1 MRDSAAFLHSIPQRN
16 ASTETYLSMSEP
28 KFLKAE
34 TLVPFPEVEAQ
45 ILSFWKE
52 KGIFE
57 KSLELRKGCEPF
69 VFYEGPP
76 TANGLPHNGHVLTR
90 VIKDLFPRYRT
101 MRGYFVPRKAGWD
114 THGLP
119 VEVEVEKELGI
130 HGKAAIEQYGV
141 EAFVKRCISSVFRYT
156 NEWERLTEKIGFWV
170 DLSDAYV
177 TYHKSYIESVWWALS
192 ELFKAGLLYRG
203 HKVIWWWP
211 QGGTALSSAE
221 VGLNYKTV
229 DDPSVYVAFP
239 FADDPESALLIWTT
253 TPWTLP
259 SNMYAA
265 VGPEVDYVEV
275 QSASRKL
282 VLAAALRE
290 QVAQKIGE
298 ELPVLREL
306 KGKELLGR
314 TYLPPFDIYH
324 QQYGAASA
332 ELANGG
338 TTPLFWK
345 VLAADFVE
353 LDSGTGIVHIASAFG
368 EVDHDLHRAL
378 LQTYKDPLSIPLLCA
393 VAPDGTFN
401 EDFPKFKG
409 VWVKDADRDLIHD
422 LREAGVLVHRETYR
436 HEYPFCWRA
445 DDDPLIQMARPTWF
459 IRTTALLDK
468 AKANNQAFHWLPE
481 HIKDGRFGD
490 FLNHNVDWALSRER
504 YWGTPL
510 NVWVND
516 VSGKM
521 LAPASV
527 KEILK
532 YNPAA
537 FDHWDEAKA
546 ADPSLSDH
554 LMVHK
559 PWIDKVTFSV
569 PGEEGTYRRVTEVID
584 CWFDSGAMPFA
595 QWGFPHTGHDEFKR
609 AFPADFISEAIDQTR
624 GWFYSQMMIATL
636 VFQKETQER
645 LGLEA
650 RGYPLPFKTCIVLG
664 HVTDAEGKKESKSK
678 GNYTPPEVILERVAM
693 DFAVVDASSIG
704 VEPEAGTAFI
714 AKEDLEGLDLNPGA
728 TVRLSCQASDGVS
741 VDVVLKP
748 AKKLPRRVVVIG
760 SEVQQRLCVKPN
772 TKGLRVMPVEVPRL
786 PVDQRIRVENV
797 SMPAP
802 GADAFRWF
810 FLASNPPWNSTRHS
824 LSNVR
829 SLQKEF
835 PLKLRNV
842 YSFFTIYANIDGFDP
857 KLHLGSPAAER
868 VLLDRWILSEL
879 SRVTDSVT
887 RLMDNYASYEAAREL
902 SEFVE
907 GLSNWWLR
915 RSRDRFW
922 AADMDGS
929 KKDAYATLY
938 ECLCTL
944 IKLAAPFIPFQTEE
958 LYQNLVLR
966 PYGSTVPESVH
977 LCDFPTAD
985 LSRIDRGL
993 LEEMAAVRDIVT
1005 LGLRVRNDHKLKVRQ
1020 PLAEA
1025 EIVVANASLRARVA
1039 AYASLIAD
1047 ELNVK
1052 DVHFVESADEFV
1064 EYKAKPNFRRLGAR
1078 VGKLM
1083 PAVKKALSDV
1093 DAASLRNSLM
1103 STGSASIEVEGER
1116 IELDTDDIEIQI
1128 VEKPGFAAAGDSAA
1142 VVILRTELT
1151 EVLVDEG
1158 LYRDVLNRVQTLRKE
1173 LELEYTQRVEL
1184 VVQGSERLERIIKE
1198 RRGHFMAETLCA
1210 QLRTGSEADAGTN
1223 GDLPAREYDLD
1234 GETLRV
1240 MLSKV

>member
-1 MRDSAAFLHSIPQRN
+1 MP
-16 ASTETYLSMSEP
+16 EP

-34 TLVPFPEVEAQ
+34 TLVPFPEVEAE
-45 ILSFWKE
+45 ILRFWKE
-52 KGIFE
+52 RGIFE
-57 KSLELRKGCEPF
+57 KSLELRKDGKPF

-101 MRGYFVPRKAGWD
+101 MRGYHVPRKAGWD

-130 HGKAAIEQYGV
+130 HGKAAIEEYGV
-141 EAFVKRCISSVFRYT
+141 EAFVKRCIESVFRYT

-170 DLSDAYV
+170 NLEDAYV

-239 FADDPESALLIWTT
+239 FTDTPDSALLIWTT

-265 VGPEVDYVEV
+265 VGAEVDYVEV
-275 QSASRKL
+275 QASTGKL

-290 QVAQKIGE
+290 QIAQKTGE
-298 ELPVLREL
+298 ALPVLREF
-306 KGKELLGR
+306 KGKDLLGR
-314 TYLPPFDIYH
+314 TYRPPFDIYWDR
-324 QQYGAASA
+324 YGASTV
-332 ELANGG
+332 ELAAGG

-345 VLAADFVE
+345 VLPADFVE
-353 LDSGTGIVHIASAFG
+353 LDAGTGIVHIASAFG

-378 LQTYKDPLSIPLLCA
+378 VQTYKDPLSVPLLCA
-393 VAPDGTFN
+393 VAPDGSFN
-401 EDFPKFKG
+401 EDFPKYRG

-422 LREAGVLVHRETYR
+422 LRERGVLLHRETYR
-436 HEYPFCWRA
+436 HEYPYCWRA

-459 IRTTALLDK
+459 IRTTAMLDE
-468 AKANNQAFHWLPE
+468 AKANNQTFHWLPE

-490 FLNHNVDWALSRER
+490 FLNNNVDWALSRER

-516 VSGKM
+516 VSGAM

-527 KEILK
+527 EEILS
-532 YNPAA
+532 YNPDA
-537 FDHWDEAKA
+537 FSHWDEAKA
-546 ADPSLSDH
+546 ADPTLSEH

-559 PWIDKVTFSV
+559 PWIDKVTFTV
-569 PGEEGTYRRVTEVID
+569 PGEEGVYRRVSEVID

-595 QWGFPHTGHDEFKR
+595 QWGFPHTGREDFSQ

-636 VFQKETQER
+636 VFRKETQQR
-645 LGLEA
+645 LGMEV
-650 RGYPLPFKTCIVLG
+650 RDYPLPFKTCIVLG

-693 DFAVVDASSIG
+693 DFAVVDGSPVG

-714 AKEDLEGLDLNPGA
+714 AREDLEGLDLNPGA
-728 TVRLSCQASDGVS
+728 TVRLSCPGVEGVT
-741 VDVVLKP
+741 VDVALKP
-748 AKKLPRRVVVIG
+748 AKKLPRRVVVIDA
-760 SEVQQRLCVKPN
+760 ETQRRLCVKPN
-772 TKGLRVMPVEVPRL
+772 ANGLGVMPVAVPRL
-786 PVDQRIRVENV
+786 PLDERIRVENAA
-797 SMPAP
+797 MPAP

-829 SLQKEF
+829 GLQKEF

-857 KLHLGSPAAER
+857 KAQSGRPVGER
-868 VLLDRWILSEL
+868 ALLDRWILSEL
-879 SRVTDSVT
+879 SRLTDSVT
-887 RLMDNYASYEAAREL
+887 QLMDNYASYEATREL

-922 AADMDGS
+922 SAGMDES
-929 KKDAYATLY
+929 KQDAYATLY
-938 ECLCTL
+938 ECLTTV
-944 IKLAAPFIPFQTEE
+944 IQLAAPFTPFQTEE
-958 LYQNLVLR
+958 LYQNLVVR
-966 PYGSTVPESVH
+966 PFGKDVPESVH
-977 LCDFPTAD
+977 LCDYPAAD
-985 LSRIDRGL
+985 LSRVDRGL
-993 LEEMAAVRDIVT
+993 LEEMAMVRAIVS

-1025 EIVVANASLRARVA
+1025 SIVVANEGLRARVA

-1052 DVHFVESADEFV
+1052 EVRFLESADEFV
-1064 EYKAKPNFRRLGAR
+1064 HYKAKPNFRRVGAR

-1083 PAVKKALSDV
+1083 PAVKKALEAA
-1093 DAASLRNSLM
+1093 DAAALRKAML
-1103 STGSASIEVEGER
+1103 ADGEAR
-1116 IELDTDDIEIQI
+1116 LEIAGEQIAFDSEDIEIQI
-1128 VEKPGFAAAGDSAA
+1128 VEREGFAAAGDSTA
-1142 VVILRTELT
+1142 VVILRTELS
-1151 EVLVDEG
+1151 EELVDEG

-1173 LELEYTQRVEL
+1173 LELEYTQRIGL
-1184 VVQGSERLERIIKE
+1184 AVQGSERVERVLES
-1198 RRGHFMAETLCA
+1198 RRSHFMAETLCA
-1210 QLRTGSEADAGTN
+1210 QLRMGMPELDG
-1223 GDLPAREYDLD
+1223 GDGNRPVREYDLD

-1240 MLSKV
+1240 TLLPE

>member
-1 MRDSAAFLHSIPQRN
+1 MP
-16 ASTETYLSMSEP
+16 EP
-28 KFLKAE
+28 KFLKAD
-34 TLVPFPEVEAQ
+34 TLVPFPEAESK
-45 ILSFWKE
+45 ILGFWKDRD
-52 KGIFE
+52 IFE
-57 KSLELRKGCEPF
+57 KSLEQRKGCPPF

-90 VIKDLFPRYRT
+90 VIKDVFPRYRT
-101 MRGYFVPRKAGWD
+101 MRGYYVPRKAGWD

-130 HGKAAIEQYGV
+130 HGKAAIEEYGV
-141 EAFVKRCISSVFRYT
+141 EAFVKRCIESVFRYT
-156 NEWERLTEKIGFWV
+156 NEWERLTERIGFWV
-170 DLSDAYV
+170 NLSEAYV

-239 FADDPESALLIWTT
+239 FTDDPESALLIWTT

-265 VGPEVDYVEV
+265 VGPDVDYVEV
-275 QSASRKL
+275 QSASGKL

-290 QVAQKIGE
+290 QIAQKTGE
-298 ELPVLREL
+298 ALPILREF
-306 KGKELLGR
+306 KGRELLGR
-314 TYLPPFDIYH
+314 TYRPPFDIYWDR
-324 QQYGAASA
+324 YGNTQA
-332 ELANGG
+332 ELAAGG

-345 VLAADFVE
+345 VLPAEFVE
-353 LDSGTGIVHIASAFG
+353 LDAGTGIVHIASAFG

-378 LQTYKDPLSIPLLCA
+378 VQTYKDPLSAPLLCA
-393 VAPDGTFN
+393 VAPDGSFTS
-401 EDFPKFKG
+401 EFPKYQG

-422 LREAGVLVHRETYR
+422 LRERGVLVHRETYR
-436 HEYPFCWRA
+436 HDYPFCWRA

-468 AKANNQAFHWLPE
+468 AKANNQNFHWLPE

-490 FLNHNVDWALSRER
+490 FLNNNVDWALSRER

-516 VSGKM
+516 ESGKM

-527 KEILK
+527 NEILA
-532 YNPAA
+532 YNPNA
-537 FDHWDEAKA
+537 FDHWQEAKA

-559 PWIDKVTFSV
+559 PWIDKVTFTV
-569 PGEEGTYRRVTEVID
+569 AGEAGTYRRVTEVID

-595 QWGFPHTGHDEFKR
+595 QWGFPHQGHEEFKQ

-645 LGLEA
+645 LGLEP
-650 RGYPLPFKTCIVLG
+650 REYPLPFKTCIVLG
-664 HVTDAEGKKESKSK
+664 HVTDVEGKKESKSK

-693 DFAVVDASSIG
+693 DFAVADGTPLGLEA
-704 VEPEAGTAFI
+704 EAGTALI
-714 AKEDLEGLDLNPGA
+714 AREDMEGLDLNPGA
-728 TVRLSCQASDGVS
+728 TVRLSVPSASGAT
-741 VDVVLKP
+741 VDVTLKP
-748 AKKLPRRVVVIG
+748 GKKLPRRVVLLDAAT
-760 SEVQQRLCVKPN
+760 QQALGVHAN
-772 TKGLRVMPVEVPRL
+772 AKGLQVMPVEVPRI
-786 PVDQRIRVENV
+786 PSSERVRIENIT
-797 SMPAP
+797 MPAP

-824 LSNVR
+824 LGNVR
-829 SLQKEF
+829 GLQKEF

-842 YSFFTIYANIDGFDP
+842 YSFFTIYANIDGYDP
-857 KLHLGSPAAER
+857 AQHSGRPTSER
-868 VLLDRWILSEL
+868 TLLDRWILSEL
-879 SRVTDSVT
+879 SRMTDAVT
-887 RLMDNYASYEAAREL
+887 RLMDNYASYEATQEL

-907 GLSNWWLR
+907 SLSNWWLR

-922 AADMDGS
+922 ATDFDES
-929 KKDAYATLY
+929 KRDAYATLY
-938 ECLCTL
+938 ECLTTL
-944 IKLAAPFIPFQTEE
+944 SKLAAPFTPFLTEE
-958 LYQNLVLR
+958 LYQNLVVR
-966 PYGSTVPESVH
+966 PFGSSVPESVH
-977 LCDFPTAD
+977 LCDYPAADHTAV
-985 LSRIDRGL
+985 DRGL
-993 LEEMAAVRDIVT
+993 LEEMRLVRDIVT

-1025 EIVVANASLRARVA
+1025 EIVVARGSLRDRIAN
-1039 AYASLIAD
+1039 YASLISD

-1052 DVHFVESADEFV
+1052 EVHFLESADEFV
-1064 EYKAKPNFRRLGAR
+1064 EYRAKPNFRRLGAR
-1078 VGKLM
+1078 VGKQM
-1083 PAVKKALSDV
+1083 PALKKALETTDV
-1093 DAASLRNSLM
+1093 AALRASLLA
-1103 STGSASIEVEGER
+1103 TGTASVTLSGEA
-1116 IELDTDDIEIQI
+1116 IALDTEDIEIQI

-1142 VVILRTELT
+1142 VVILRTELSP
-1151 EVLVDEG
+1151 ELLEEG

-1173 LELEYTQRVEL
+1173 LELEYTQRVSL
-1184 VVQGSERLERIIKE
+1184 VLCGSERLQRVMEA
-1198 RRGHFMAETLCA
+1198 RREHFMAETLCVEM
-1210 QLRTGSEADAGTN
+1210 RTAGDWNSEAP
-1223 GDLPAREYDLD
+1223 LREYEID

-1240 MLSKV
+1240 ALVKK

>member
-1 MRDSAAFLHSIPQRN
+1 
-16 ASTETYLSMSEP
+16 MSEP
-28 KFLKAE
+28 KFLKAD

-45 ILSFWKE
+45 ILRFWKE
-52 KGIFE
+52 HQIFE
-57 KSLELRKGCEPF
+57 KSLALREGCPPF
-69 VFYEGPP
+69 IFYEGPP

-101 MRGYFVPRKAGWD
+101 MRGYYVPRKAGWD

-130 HGKAAIEQYGV
+130 HGKAAIEEYGV
-141 EAFVKRCISSVFRYT
+141 EAFVRRCIESVFRYT
-156 NEWERLTEKIGFWV
+156 NEWERLTERIGFWV
-170 DLSDAYV
+170 NLDEAYV
-177 TYHKSYIESVWWALS
+177 TYHKSYVESVWWALS
-192 ELFKAGLLYRG
+192 ELFKSGLLYRG

-239 FADDPESALLIWTT
+239 FTDDPECALLIWTT

-265 VGPEVDYVEV
+265 VGKDVDYVEV
-275 QSASRKL
+275 QSAARRLIVAK
-282 VLAAALRE
+282 ALRE
-290 QVAQKIGE
+290 QIAEKLGE

-306 KGKELLGR
+306 KGSELLGR
-314 TYLPPFDIYH
+314 TYRPPFDEYYLR
-324 QQYGAASA
+324 YGNSTV
-332 ELANGG
+332 ELADGG
-338 TTPLFWK
+338 TAPLYWK

-353 LDSGTGIVHIASAFG
+353 LDAGTGIVHIASAFG

-378 LQTYKDPLSIPLLCA
+378 VQTYKDPLSVQLLCT
-393 VAPDGTFN
+393 VAPDGTMN
-401 EDFPKFKG
+401 DDLPNYKG
-409 VWVKDADRDLIHD
+409 VWVKDADKGLIQD
-422 LREAGVLVHRETYR
+422 LRERGVLVHRETYR
-436 HEYPFCWRA
+436 HEYPYCWRA

-468 AKANNQAFHWLPE
+468 AKANNQTFHWLPE

-521 LAPASV
+521 VAPSSV
-527 KEILK
+527 KEILS
-532 YNPAA
+532 YNPHA
-537 FDHWDEAKA
+537 FDHWEEAKA
-546 ADPSLSDH
+546 ADPTLSEH

-559 PWIDKVTFSV
+559 PWIDKVTFTL
-569 PGEEGTYRRVTEVID
+569 PGEEGTYRRVPEVID

-595 QWGFPHTGHDEFKR
+595 QWGYPHQGEEEFKR

-636 VFQKETQER
+636 VFQKEAQER

-650 RGYPLPFKTCIVLG
+650 REYPLPFKTCIVLG

-678 GNYTPPEVILERVAM
+678 GNYTPPEVILESVAM
-693 DFAVVDASSIG
+693 DFAVVDAAVAG
-704 VEPEAGTAFI
+704 VEAEAGTALI

-728 TVRLSCQASDGVS
+728 KVRLSCGASTGGFRE
-741 VDVVLKP
+741 VVLKP
-748 AKKLPRRVVVIG
+748 SKKLPRRVVVLDADTQHALG
-760 SEVQQRLCVKPN
+760 AKPN
-772 TKGLRVMPVEVPRL
+772 SKGLQVMPVEVPRL
-786 PVDQRIRVENV
+786 PEAERVRVENAAV
-797 SMPAP
+797 PAP

-842 YSFFTIYANIDGFDP
+842 YSFFTIYANIDGFNP
-857 KLHLGSPAAER
+857 KTQHGRPVNER

-879 SRVTDSVT
+879 SRVTAAVT
-887 RLMDNYASYEAAREL
+887 RLMDNYASYEATLEL
-902 SEFVE
+902 SSFVE
-907 GLSNWWLR
+907 SLSNWWLR
-915 RSRDRFW
+915 RSRERFW
-922 AADMDGS
+922 TSEMDAS
-929 KKDAYATLY
+929 KLDAYATLY
-938 ECLCTL
+938 ECLTTL

-958 LYQNLVLR
+958 LYQNLVVR
-966 PYGSTVPESVH
+966 VFGGDCPESVH
-977 LCDFPTAD
+977 LCDYPGAD
-985 LSRIDRGL
+985 LSRVDQAL
-993 LEEMAAVRDIVT
+993 LDEMQVVRNIVS

-1025 EIVVANASLRARVA
+1025 EVVVATPALRDRVA

-1047 ELNVK
+1047 ELNLK
-1052 DVHFVESADEFV
+1052 GVHFLESADEFV
-1064 EYKAKPNFRRLGAR
+1064 HYSAKPNFRRLGAR
-1078 VGKLM
+1078 VGKQM
-1083 PAVKKALSDV
+1083 PAVKKALATA
-1093 DAASLRNSLM
+1093 DAAAIRASLLANG
-1103 STGSASIEVEGER
+1103 TATIEVDGTPLV
-1116 IELDTDDIEIQI
+1116 LDAEDIDIQI
-1128 VEKPGFAAAGDSAA
+1128 AAKEGFAAAGDSTA

-1151 EVLVDEG
+1151 QELLDEG
-1158 LYRDVLNRVQTLRKE
+1158 LYRDVLSRVQTLRKE

-1184 VVQGSERLERIIKE
+1184 MICGTDRVRKVVNE
-1198 RRGHFMAETLCA
+1198 RREHFMGETLCVD
-1210 QLRTGSEADAGTN
+1210 LRTSEDWTSDA
-1223 GDLPAREYDLD
+1223 PVKEYDLD
-1234 GETLRV
+1234 GETL
-1240 MLSKV
+1240 KVALVKR

>member
-1 MRDSAAFLHSIPQRN
+1 
-16 ASTETYLSMSEP
+16 
-28 KFLKAE
+28 
-34 TLVPFPEVEAQ
+34 
-45 ILSFWKE
+45 
-52 KGIFE
+52 
-57 KSLELRKGCEPF
+57 
-69 VFYEGPP
+69 
-76 TANGLPHNGHVLTR
+76 VLTR
-90 VIKDLFPRYRT
+90 VIKDVFPRYRT
-101 MRGYFVPRKAGWD
+101 MRGYHVPRKAGWD

-130 HGKAAIEQYGV
+130 HGKAAIEEYGV
-141 EAFVKRCISSVFRYT
+141 EAFVKRCIDSVFRYT
-156 NEWERLTEKIGFWV
+156 NEWERLTERIGFWV
-170 DLSDAYV
+170 DLSEAYV

-239 FADDPESALLIWTT
+239 FTDDPESALLIWTT

-265 VGPEVDYVEV
+265 VGADVDYVEV
-275 QSASRKL
+275 QSATRKL

-290 QVAQKIGE
+290 QIAQKTGE
-298 ELPVLREL
+298 ELPVLRSF
-306 KGKELLGR
+306 KGQELLGR
-314 TYLPPFDIYH
+314 TYRPPFDIYWE
-324 QQYGAASA
+324 QYSQSTV
-332 ELANGG
+332 ELAAGG
-338 TTPLFWK
+338 NAPLFWK
-345 VLAADFVE
+345 VLPADFVE

-378 LQTYKDPLSIPLLCA
+378 VQTYKDPLSVPLLCA
-393 VAPDGTFN
+393 VAPDGSFN
-401 EDFPKFKG
+401 ADFPKYKG
-409 VWVKDADRDLIHD
+409 VWVKDADRELIHD
-422 LREAGVLVHRETYR
+422 LRERGVLVHRETYR

-459 IRTTALLDK
+459 IRTTALIDK
-468 AKANNQAFHWLPE
+468 AKANNQTFHWLPE

-521 LAPASV
+521 LAPSSV
-527 KEILK
+527 QEILS
-532 YNPAA
+532 YNPNA
-537 FDHWDEAKA
+537 FDHWHEAKA

-559 PWIDKVTFSV
+559 PWIDKVTFTL
-569 PGEEGTYRRVTEVID
+569 PGEDGTYRRVPEVID

-595 QWGFPHTGHDEFKR
+595 QWGYPHQGHQEFQQ

-645 LGLEA
+645 LGLEF
-650 RGYPLPFKTCIVLG
+650 RDYPLPFKTCIVLG

-693 DFAVVDASSIG
+693 DFAIVDGTEVG
-704 VEPEAGTAFI
+704 VQPEPGVALI
-714 AKEDLEGLDLNPGA
+714 AREDLEGLDLNPGA
-728 TVRLSCQASDGVS
+728 PVRLSCPGTEGVT
-741 VDVVLKP
+741 VDVALKP
-748 AKKLPRRVVVIG
+748 AKKLPRRVVVIDA
-760 SEVQQRLCVKPN
+760 ETQQKLCVKPN
-772 TKGLRVMPVEVPRL
+772 GKGLAVMPVEVPRL
-786 PVDQRIRVENV
+786 PVHERIRVENV
-797 SMPAP
+797 AMPAP

-829 SLQKEF
+829 GLQKEF

-857 KLHLGSPAAER
+857 KVHTGRPVAER
-868 VLLDRWILSEL
+868 ALLDRWILSEL
-879 SRVTDSVT
+879 SRLTDSVT

-922 AADMDGS
+922 GPEMDDS
-929 KKDAYATLY
+929 KRDAYATLY
-938 ECLCTL
+938 ECLTTL
-944 IKLAAPFIPFQTEE
+944 IKLAAPFTPFQTEE
-958 LYQNLVLR
+958 LYQNLVVR
-966 PYGSTVPESVH
+966 PFGTEAPESVH
-977 LCDFPTAD
+977 LCDYPAAD
-985 LSRIDRGL
+985 LARIDRGL
-993 LEEMAAVRDIVT
+993 LEEMAMVRDIVS

-1025 EIVVANASLRARVA
+1025 EVVVANEALRARVT
-1039 AYASLIAD
+1039 AYANLIAD

-1052 DVHFVESADEFV
+1052 EVHFLESADEFV
-1064 EYKAKPNFRRLGAR
+1064 HYKAKPNFRRVGAR

-1083 PAVKKALSDV
+1083 PAVKKALETA
-1093 DAASLRNSLM
+1093 DAAALRQSLL
-1103 STGSASIEVEGER
+1103 ASGAATLEVEGQT
-1116 IELDTDDIEIQI
+1116 ISFDTDDIEIQI
-1128 VEKPGFAAAGDSAA
+1128 VEKEGFAAAGDSSA

-1151 EVLVDEG
+1151 QELLDEG

-1173 LELEYTQRVEL
+1173 LELEYTQRIGL
-1184 VVQGSERLERIIKE
+1184 ALQGSPRVERVLSE
-1198 RRGHFMAETLCA
+1198 RREHFMAETLCA
-1210 QLRTGSEADAGTN
+1210 QLQTGPDAAAD
-1223 GDLPAREYDLD
+1223 GDSPAREYDLD
-1234 GETLRV
+1234 GERLRV
-1240 MLSKV
+1240 VLLPE

>member
-1 MRDSAAFLHSIPQRN
+1 
-16 ASTETYLSMSEP
+16 MSEP
-28 KFLKAE
+28 TFLKAD
-34 TLVPFPEVEAQ
+34 TLVAFPEAEAR
-45 ILSFWKE
+45 ILAFWKE
-52 KGIFE
+52 RQIFE
-57 KSLELRKGCEPF
+57 KSLEQRKGCPPF

-90 VIKDLFPRYRT
+90 VIKDLFPRYRA
-101 MRGYFVPRKAGWD
+101 MRGYYVPRKAGWD

-130 HGKAAIEQYGV
+130 HGKAAIEEYGV
-141 EAFVKRCISSVFRYT
+141 EAFVRRCIESVFRYT
-156 NEWERLTEKIGFWV
+156 NEWERLTERIGFWV
-170 DLSDAYV
+170 DLSEAYV
-177 TYHKSYIESVWWALS
+177 TFHKSYIESVWWALS

-239 FADDPESALLIWTT
+239 FTDEPDAALLIWTT

-265 VGPEVDYVEV
+265 VGPDVDYVEV

-282 VLAAALRE
+282 ILAAALRE
-290 QVAQKIGE
+290 QIAQKTGE
-298 ELPVLREL
+298 ELPVLRTF
-306 KGKELLGR
+306 KGRELLGR
-314 TYLPPFDIYH
+314 TYRPPFDIYWDR
-324 QQYGAASA
+324 YAATTA
-332 ELANGG
+332 ELSAGG

-345 VLAADFVE
+345 VLPADFVE

-378 LQTYKDPLSIPLLCA
+378 VQTYVDPFSVPLLCA
-393 VAPDGTFN
+393 VAPDGSFN
-401 EDFPKFKG
+401 SDFPKYQG
-409 VWVKDADRDLIHD
+409 IWVKDADRDLVHD
-422 LREAGVLVHRETYR
+422 LRERGVLVHRETYR

-468 AKANNQAFHWLPE
+468 AKANNQTFHWLPD

-490 FLNHNVDWALSRER
+490 FLNNNVDWALSRER

-521 LAPASV
+521 LAPSSV
-527 KEILK
+527 NEILA
-532 YNPAA
+532 YNPQA
-537 FDHWDEAKA
+537 FDHWQEAKA
-546 ADPSLSDH
+546 ADPTLSDH

-559 PWIDKVTFSV
+559 PWIDKVTFTIE
-569 PGEEGTYRRVTEVID
+569 GEDGVYRRVTEVID

-595 QWGFPHTGHDEFKR
+595 QWGFPHTGHEEFNQ

-645 LGLEA
+645 LGLEP
-650 RGYPLPFKTCIVLG
+650 RPYPLPFKTCIVLG

-693 DFAVVDASSIG
+693 DFAVVDGTPLGLQA
-704 VEPEAGTAFI
+704 ETGTALI
-714 AKEDLEGLDLNPGA
+714 AREDLEGLDLNPGA
-728 TVRLSCQASDGVS
+728 TVRLSCAATEGVAI
-741 VDVVLKP
+741 DVSLLP
-748 AKKLPRRVVVIG
+748 AKKLPRRVVVLDA
-760 SEVQQRLCVKPN
+760 ETQRQLCVHPN
-772 TKGLRVMPVEVPRL
+772 AKGLQVMPVEVPRI
-786 PVDQRIRVENV
+786 PATERIRVENV
-797 SMPAP
+797 AMPAP

-829 SLQKEF
+829 GLQKEF

-842 YSFFTIYANIDGFDP
+842 YSFFTIYANIDGYHP
-857 KLHLGSPAAER
+857 KVHRGRPVAER
-868 VLLDRWILSEL
+868 ALLDRWILSEL
-879 SRVTDSVT
+879 SRVTDVVT
-887 RLMDNYASYEAAREL
+887 RLMDHYASYEATQEL
-902 SEFVE
+902 SSFVE
-907 GLSNWWLR
+907 SLSNWWLR

-922 AADMDGS
+922 TGEFTDS
-929 KKDAYATLY
+929 KRDAYATLY
-938 ECLCTL
+938 ECLTTL
-944 IKLAAPFIPFQTEE
+944 IQLAAPFTPFQTEE
-958 LYQNLVLR
+958 LYQNLVVR
-966 PYGSTVPESVH
+966 AYGSEVPESVH
-977 LCDFPTAD
+977 LCNYPVAD
-985 LSRIDRGL
+985 LARIDQAL
-993 LEEMAAVRDIVT
+993 LDEMSLVRDIVT

-1025 EIVVANASLRARVA
+1025 KVVVSTGNLRQRVA

-1052 DVHFVESADEFV
+1052 EVHFLESADEFV
-1064 EYKAKPNFRRLGAR
+1064 NYRAKPNFRRLGAR
-1078 VGKLM
+1078 VGKQM
-1083 PAVKKALSDV
+1083 PAVKKALETADV
-1093 DAASLRNSLM
+1093 ATLRQSLLASG
-1103 STGSASIEVEGER
+1103 TATIEVNGEVLA
-1116 IELDTDDIEIQI
+1116 LDAEDIEIQI
-1128 VEKPGFAAAGDSAA
+1128 VEKQGFAAAGDSAT
-1142 VVILRTELT
+1142 VLILRTQLTPEL
-1151 EVLVDEG
+1151 LDEG

-1173 LELEYTQRVEL
+1173 LELEYTQRVGL
-1184 VVQGSERLERIIKE
+1184 VLCGSERLQRVLAQ
-1198 RRGHFMAETLCA
+1198 RRDHFMAETLCVDFSTA
-1210 QLRTGSEADAGTN
+1210 ADWN
-1223 GDLPAREYDLD
+1223 GDEPLREYELD
-1234 GETLRV
+1234 GETLKV
-1240 MLSKV
+1240 ALSKQ

>member
-1 MRDSAAFLHSIPQRN
+1 MAVIGAVRTGEHTDDTQP
-16 ASTETYLSMSEP
+16 SMPEP

-34 TLVPFPEVEAQ
+34 TLVPFPEVEAE
-45 ILSFWKE
+45 ILAFWKE
-52 KGIFE
+52 RGIFE
-57 KSLELRKGCEPF
+57 KSLELRKDGTPF

-90 VIKDLFPRYRT
+90 VIKDVFPRYRT
-101 MRGYFVPRKAGWD
+101 MRGYHVPRKAGWD

-130 HGKAAIEQYGV
+130 HGKAAIEEYGV
-141 EAFVKRCISSVFRYT
+141 EAFVKRCIDSVFRYT

-170 DLSDAYV
+170 NLSDAYV

-239 FADDPESALLIWTT
+239 FTDDPESALLIWTT

-265 VGPEVDYVEV
+265 VGPDVDYVEV
-275 QSASRKL
+275 QSGARKL

-290 QVAQKIGE
+290 QIAEKTGE
-298 ELPVLREL
+298 ELPVLRAF

-314 TYLPPFDIYH
+314 TYRPPFDIYY
-324 QQYGAASA
+324 QQYGASRV
-332 ELANGG
+332 ELEAGG

-345 VLAADFVE
+345 VLPADFVE

-378 LQTYKDPLSIPLLCA
+378 VQTYKEPLSVPLLCA
-393 VAPDGTFN
+393 VAPDGSFN
-401 EDFPKFKG
+401 EDFPKYKG
-409 VWVKDADRDLIHD
+409 VWVKDADRDLIHEM
-422 LREAGVLVHRETYR
+422 RERGVLVHRETYR
-436 HEYPFCWRA
+436 HEYPYCWRA

-459 IRTTALLDK
+459 IRTTAMLDD
-468 AKANNQAFHWLPE
+468 AKANNQTFHWLPE

-490 FLNHNVDWALSRER
+490 FLNNNVDWALSRER

-521 LAPASV
+521 QAPASV
-527 KEILK
+527 DEILAF
-532 YNPAA
+532 NPDA
-537 FDHWDEAKA
+537 FAHWYEAKA
-546 ADPSLSDH
+546 ADPTLSDH

-559 PWIDKVTFSV
+559 PWIDKVIFTL
-569 PGEEGTYRRVTEVID
+569 PGEEGVYRRVTEVID

-595 QWGFPHTGHDEFKR
+595 QWGFPHTGQQEFNQ

-636 VFQKETQER
+636 VFRKETQR
-645 LGLEA
+645 KLGMEV
-650 RGYPLPFKTCIVLG
+650 REYPLPFKTCIVLG

-693 DFAVVDASSIG
+693 DFAVVDASPVG

-714 AKEDLEGLDLNPGA
+714 AREDMEGLDLHPGA
-728 TVRLSCQASDGVS
+728 TVRLSCPGTAGDT

-748 AKKLPRRVVVIG
+748 AKKLPRRVVVIDA
-760 SEVQQRLCVKPN
+760 ETQRRLCVKPN
-772 TKGLRVMPVEVPRL
+772 SKGLQVMPVAVPRL
-786 PVDQRIRVENV
+786 PADERILVENV
-797 SMPAP
+797 AMPAP

-829 SLQKEF
+829 GLQKEF

-842 YSFFTIYANIDGFDP
+842 YSFFTIYANIDGFSP
-857 KLHLGSPAAER
+857 TEHLGKPVAER
-868 VLLDRWILSEL
+868 ALLDRWILSEL
-879 SRVTDSVT
+879 SRLTDSVT

-922 AADMDGS
+922 AAEMDES
-929 KKDAYATLY
+929 KRDAYATLY
-938 ECLCTL
+938 ECLTTV
-944 IKLAAPFIPFQTEE
+944 IQLAAPFTPFQTEE
-958 LYQNLVLR
+958 LYQNLVVR
-966 PYGSTVPESVH
+966 PFGGAVPESVH
-977 LCDFPTAD
+977 LCDYPTAD
-985 LSRIDRGL
+985 LTRIDRGL
-993 LEEMAAVRDIVT
+993 LEEMAMVRDIVS

-1025 EIVVANASLRARVA
+1025 SVVVANEGLRARVA
-1039 AYASLIAD
+1039 AYAGLIAD

-1052 DVHFVESADEFV
+1052 EVRFLESADEFV
-1064 EYKAKPNFRRLGAR
+1064 HYKAKPNFRRMGAR

-1083 PAVKKALSDV
+1083 PAVKKALEV
-1093 DAASLRNSLM
+1093 ADAAALRQAML
-1103 STGSASIEVEGER
+1103 ADGEAR
-1116 IELDTDDIEIQI
+1116 LEIAGEQIFFDNEDIDIQI
-1128 VEKPGFAAAGDSAA
+1128 VAREGFAAAGDSTA
-1142 VVILRTELT
+1142 VVILRTELS
-1151 EVLVDEG
+1151 EELVDEG

-1173 LELEYTQRVEL
+1173 LELEYTQRIGLAVD
-1184 VVQGSERLERIIKE
+1184 GSERVERVLES
-1198 RRGHFMAETLCA
+1198 RRAHFMAETLCA
-1210 QLRTGSEADAGTN
+1210 QLRTGASETDGDA
-1223 GDLPAREYDLD
+1223 PVREYDLD
-1234 GETLRV
+1234 GEKLRV
-1240 MLSKV
+1240 TLLLE

>member
-1 MRDSAAFLHSIPQRN
+1 
-16 ASTETYLSMSEP
+16 MSEP

-34 TLVPFPEVEAQ
+34 TLVPFPEVEAET
-45 ILSFWKE
+45 LAFWKE
-52 KGIFE
+52 REIFD
-57 KSLELRKGCEPF
+57 KSLKLREGSKPF

-101 MRGYFVPRKAGWD
+101 MRGYYVPRKAGWD

-130 HGKAAIEQYGV
+130 HGKAAIEEYGV
-141 EAFVKRCISSVFRYT
+141 EAFVKRCIQSVFRYT

-170 DLSDAYV
+170 NLEDAYV

-239 FADDPESALLIWTT
+239 FTDEPGNALLIWTT

-265 VGPEVDYVEV
+265 VGADVDYVEV
-275 QSASRKL
+275 RHGEGKL

-290 QVAQKIGE
+290 QLAQKLGE
-298 ELPVLREL
+298 ELPVLREF
-306 KGKELLGR
+306 KGRELLGR
-314 TYLPPFDIYH
+314 TYRPPFDIYWDR
-324 QQYGAASA
+324 YGAETA
-332 ELANGG
+332 ELAAGG
-338 TTPLFWK
+338 RAPLFWK

-378 LQTYKDPLSIPLLCA
+378 VETYKDPLSVPLLCA
-393 VAPDGTFN
+393 VAPDGGFN
-401 EDFPKFKG
+401 DDFPKYRG

-422 LREAGVLVHRETYR
+422 LRERGVLVHRETYR
-436 HEYPFCWRA
+436 HEYPYCWRA

-459 IRTTALLDK
+459 IRTTALLNE
-468 AKANNQAFHWLPE
+468 AKANNQTFHWLPE

-510 NVWVND
+510 NVWIND

-521 LAPASV
+521 AAPASV
-527 KEILK
+527 KEILL
-532 YNPAA
+532 YNPGA
-537 FDHWDEAKA
+537 FAHWDEAKA
-546 ADPSLSDH
+546 ADPTLSDH

-559 PWIDKVTFSV
+559 PWIDRVTFRL
-569 PGEEGTYRRVTEVID
+569 PGEEGVYRRVPEVID

-595 QWGFPHTGHDEFKR
+595 QWGFPHMGRERFEK

-636 VFQKETQER
+636 VFRPETQSR
-645 LGLEA
+645 LGMDV

-693 DFAVVDASSIG
+693 DFAVVDGTPAG
-704 VEPEAGTAFI
+704 MAPEAGTALI
-714 AKEDLEGLDLNPGA
+714 AREDLDGLDLHPGA
-728 TVRLSCQASDGVS
+728 VVRLSCPGGSGGS
-741 VDVVLKP
+741 VDVTLKP
-748 AKKLPRRVVVIG
+748 AKKLPRRVVVVDA
-760 SEVQQRLCVKPN
+760 ETARRLAVKPN
-772 TKGLRVMPVEVPRL
+772 ARGLEVAPVAVPQL
-786 PVDQRIRVENV
+786 PPDERIRVENV
-797 SMPAP
+797 ATPAP

-857 KLHLGSPAAER
+857 REHSGRPVAER
-868 VLLDRWILSEL
+868 ALLDRWILSEL
-879 SRVTDSVT
+879 SRLTASMT
-887 RLMDNYASYEAAREL
+887 ELMDHYASYEAAREL

-922 AADMDGS
+922 SAEMDES
-929 KKDAYATLY
+929 KLDAYATLY
-938 ECLCTL
+938 ECLTTV
-944 IKLAAPFIPFQTEE
+944 IKLAAPFTPFQTEE
-958 LYQNLVLR
+958 LYQNLVAR
-966 PYGSTVPESVH
+966 QFGAEAPESVH
-977 LCDFPTAD
+977 LCDYPAAD
-985 LSRIDRGL
+985 PSRLDHDL
-993 LEEMAAVRDIVT
+993 LEDMALVRDIVS

-1020 PLAEA
+1020 PLSEA
-1025 EIVVANASLRARVA
+1025 SVVVASKRSRERVA
-1039 AYASLIAD
+1039 AYANLIAD
-1047 ELNVK
+1047 ELNVRE
-1052 DVHFVESADEFV
+1052 VRFVESADEFV
-1064 EYKAKPNFRRLGAR
+1064 HYKAKPNFRRLGAR
-1078 VGKLM
+1078 VGKRM
-1083 PAVKKALSDV
+1083 PAVKKALEAANVAALRGEILAAGEARLEVAGEMISFDGEDV
-1093 DAASLRNSLM
+1093 
-1103 STGSASIEVEGER
+1103 
-1116 IELDTDDIEIQI
+1116 EIQI
-1128 VEKPGFAAAGDSAA
+1128 EAREGFAAAGDSTA

-1151 EVLVDEG
+1151 EDLLDEG

-1173 LELEYTQRVEL
+1173 LELEYTQRIGL
-1184 VVQGSERLERIIKE
+1184 AVQGSSRVEHVVEA
-1198 RRGHFMAETLCA
+1198 RRDHFMAETLCA
-1210 QLRTGSEADAGTN
+1210 ELRTGAPALDGDASV
-1223 GDLPAREYDLD
+1223 REYDLD

-1240 MLSKV
+1240 VLLPE

>member
-1 MRDSAAFLHSIPQRN
+1 MP
-16 ASTETYLSMSEP
+16 EP
-28 KFLKAE
+28 TFLKAD
-34 TLVPFPEVEAQ
+34 TLVAFPEAEAR
-45 ILSFWKE
+45 ILAFWKE
-52 KGIFE
+52 RQIFE
-57 KSLELRKGCEPF
+57 KSLQQREGCPPF

-101 MRGYFVPRKAGWD
+101 MRGYYVPRKAGWD

-130 HGKAAIEQYGV
+130 HGKAAIEEYGV
-141 EAFVKRCISSVFRYT
+141 EAFVKRCIDSVFRYT
-156 NEWERLTEKIGFWV
+156 NEWERLTERIGFWV
-170 DLSDAYV
+170 DLSEAYV

-239 FADDPESALLIWTT
+239 FVDDPESALLIWTT

-265 VGPEVDYVEV
+265 VGADVDYVEV
-275 QSASRKL
+275 RSSTRRL

-290 QVAQKIGE
+290 QIAQKTGE
-298 ELPVLREL
+298 ELPVLRSF

-314 TYLPPFDIYH
+314 TYRPPFDIYWER
-324 QQYGAASA
+324 YAAKTA
-332 ELANGG
+332 ELTTGE

-345 VLAADFVE
+345 VLPADFVE
-353 LDSGTGIVHIASAFG
+353 LDAGTGIVHIASAFG

-378 LQTYKDPLSIPLLCA
+378 LQTYKDPLSVPLLCA
-393 VAPDGTFN
+393 IGPDGCFTS
-401 EDFPKFKG
+401 EFPKYQG
-409 VWVKDADRDLIHD
+409 IWVKDADRELVND
-422 LREAGVLVHRETYR
+422 LRANGVLVHRETYR

-490 FLNHNVDWALSRER
+490 FLNNNVDWALSRER

-516 VSGKM
+516 VTGKM
-521 LAPASV
+521 LAPSSV
-527 KEILK
+527 AEILAH
-532 YNPAA
+532 NPHA
-537 FDHWDEAKA
+537 FDHWQEAKA

-559 PWIDKVTFSV
+559 PWIDKVTFTV
-569 PGEEGTYRRVTEVID
+569 EGEEGVYRRVPEVID

-595 QWGFPHTGHDEFKR
+595 QWGYPHTGQEQFKQ

-645 LGLEA
+645 LGLEP
-650 RGYPLPFKTCIVLG
+650 RPYPLPFKTCIVLG

-693 DFAVVDASSIG
+693 DFAVVDGAAIG
-704 VEPEAGTAFI
+704 LEAEPGTALI

-728 TVRLSCQASDGVS
+728 TVRLSCAATDGVAI
-741 VDVVLKP
+741 DVTLLP
-748 AKKLPRRVVVIG
+748 GKKLPRRVVVLDA
-760 SEVQQRLCVKPN
+760 ETRARLGVRAN
-772 TKGLRVMPVEVPRL
+772 AKGLQVMPVEVPRV
-786 PVDQRIRVENV
+786 PAGERIRIENAA
-797 SMPAP
+797 MPAP

-824 LSNVR
+824 LGNVR
-829 SLQKEF
+829 GLQKEF

-842 YSFFTIYANIDGFDP
+842 YSFFTIYANIDGYHP
-857 KLHLGSPAAER
+857 KVHAGRPVAER
-868 VLLDRWILSEL
+868 ALLDRWILSEL
-879 SRVTDSVT
+879 SRVTDVVT
-887 RLMDNYASYEAAREL
+887 RLMDHYASYEATQEL
-902 SEFVE
+902 SGFVE
-907 GLSNWWLR
+907 SLSNWWLR

-922 AADMDGS
+922 AGEFTDT
-929 KKDAYATLY
+929 KCDAYATLF
-938 ECLCTL
+938 ECLTTL
-944 IKLAAPFIPFQTEE
+944 IQLAAPFIPFQTEE
-958 LYQNLVLR
+958 LYQNLVVR
-966 PYGSTVPESVH
+966 AYGSEQPESVH
-977 LCDFPTAD
+977 LCDYPTAD
-985 LSRIDRGL
+985 LARIDQGL
-993 LEEMAAVRDIVT
+993 LEEMATVRDIVT

-1025 EIVVANASLRARVA
+1025 EVVVARPELRSRVA

-1052 DVHFVESADEFV
+1052 EVHFLESADEFV
-1064 EYKAKPNFRRLGAR
+1064 NYRAKPNFRRLGAR
-1078 VGKLM
+1078 VGKQM
-1083 PAVKKALSDV
+1083 PAVKKALEAA
-1093 DAASLRNSLM
+1093 DAAALRNSLM
-1103 STGSASIEVEGER
+1103 ATGTASLMVDGEVLA
-1116 IELDTDDIEIQI
+1116 LDAVDVEIQI
-1128 VEKPGFAAAGDSAA
+1128 VEKAGFAAAGDSAA

-1151 EVLVDEG
+1151 EALLDEG

-1173 LELEYTQRVEL
+1173 LELEYTQRVRL
-1184 VVQGSERLERIIKE
+1184 VLCGSERLQRVLEE
-1198 RRGHFMAETLCA
+1198 RREHFMAETLCVDLSMA
-1210 QLRTGSEADAGTN
+1210 TNWN
-1223 GDLPAREYDLD
+1223 GDAPLREYELD
-1234 GETLRV
+1234 GEVLRV
-1240 MLSKV
+1240 GLVKQ

>member
-1 MRDSAAFLHSIPQRN
+1 MP
-16 ASTETYLSMSEP
+16 EP

-45 ILSFWKE
+45 ILEFWK
-52 KGIFE
+52 KNRIFE
-57 KSLELRKGCEPF
+57 KSLELRQGGKPF

-90 VIKDLFPRYRT
+90 VIKDVFPRYRT
-101 MRGYFVPRKAGWD
+101 MRGYHVPRKAGWD

-130 HGKAAIEQYGV
+130 HGKAAIEEYGV
-141 EAFVKRCISSVFRYT
+141 EAFVKRCIDSVFRYT
-156 NEWERLTEKIGFWV
+156 NEWERLTERIGFWV
-170 DLSDAYV
+170 DLSEAYV

-239 FADDPESALLIWTT
+239 FTDDPESALLIWTT

-265 VGPEVDYVEV
+265 VGADVDYVEV
-275 QSASRKL
+275 QSATRKL

-290 QVAQKIGE
+290 QIAQKTGE
-298 ELPVLREL
+298 ELPVLRTF

-314 TYLPPFDIYH
+314 TYRPPFDIYWE
-324 QQYGAASA
+324 QYGQSTV
-332 ELANGG
+332 ELAAGG
-338 TTPLFWK
+338 TAPLFWK
-345 VLAADFVE
+345 VLPADFVE

-378 LQTYKDPLSIPLLCA
+378 VQTYKDPLSVPLLCA
-393 VAPDGTFN
+393 VAPDGSFN
-401 EDFPKFKG
+401 ADFPKYKG
-409 VWVKDADRDLIHD
+409 VWVKDADRELIHD
-422 LREAGVLVHRETYR
+422 LRERGVLVHRETYR

-459 IRTTALLDK
+459 IRTTALIDK
-468 AKANNQAFHWLPE
+468 AKANNQTFHWLPE

-521 LAPASV
+521 LAPSSV
-527 KEILK
+527 QEILS
-532 YNPAA
+532 YNPNA
-537 FDHWDEAKA
+537 FDHWHEAKA

-559 PWIDKVTFSV
+559 PWIDKVTFTL
-569 PGEEGTYRRVTEVID
+569 PGEDGTYRRVPEVID

-595 QWGFPHTGHDEFKR
+595 QWGYPHQGHEAFQQ

-645 LGLEA
+645 LGLEF
-650 RGYPLPFKTCIVLG
+650 RDYPLPFKTCIVLG

-693 DFAVVDASSIG
+693 DFAIVDGTEVG
-704 VEPEAGTAFI
+704 VQPEPGVALI
-714 AKEDLEGLDLNPGA
+714 AREDLEGLDLSPGA
-728 TVRLSCQASDGVS
+728 PVRLSCPGTEGVT
-741 VDVVLKP
+741 VDVALKP
-748 AKKLPRRVVVIG
+748 AKKLPRRVVVIDA
-760 SEVQQRLCVKPN
+760 ETQQKLCVKPN
-772 TKGLRVMPVEVPRL
+772 GKGLAVMPVEVPRL
-786 PVDQRIRVENV
+786 PVNERIRVENV
-797 SMPAP
+797 AMPAP

-829 SLQKEF
+829 GLQKEF

-857 KLHLGSPAAER
+857 KVHTGRPVAER
-868 VLLDRWILSEL
+868 ALLDRWILSEL
-879 SRVTDSVT
+879 SRLTDSVT

-922 AADMDGS
+922 GSEMDDS
-929 KKDAYATLY
+929 KRDAYATLY
-938 ECLCTL
+938 ECLTTL
-944 IKLAAPFIPFQTEE
+944 IKLAAPFTPFQTEE
-958 LYQNLVLR
+958 LYQNLVVR
-966 PYGSTVPESVH
+966 PFGTEAPESVH
-977 LCDFPTAD
+977 LCDYPAAD
-985 LSRIDRGL
+985 LARIDRGL
-993 LEEMAAVRDIVT
+993 LEEMAMVRDIVS

-1025 EIVVANASLRARVA
+1025 EVVVANEALRARVT
-1039 AYASLIAD
+1039 AYANLIAD

-1052 DVHFVESADEFV
+1052 EVHFLESADEFV
-1064 EYKAKPNFRRLGAR
+1064 HYKAKPNFRRVGAR

-1083 PAVKKALSDV
+1083 PAVKKALETA
-1093 DAASLRNSLM
+1093 DAAALRQSLL
-1103 STGSASIEVEGER
+1103 ASGAATLEVEGQT
-1116 IELDTDDIEIQI
+1116 ISFDTEDIEIQI
-1128 VEKPGFAAAGDSAA
+1128 VEKEGFAAAGDSSA

-1151 EVLVDEG
+1151 QELLDEG

-1173 LELEYTQRVEL
+1173 LELEYTQRIGL
-1184 VVQGSERLERIIKE
+1184 ALQGSPRVERVLSE
-1198 RRGHFMAETLCA
+1198 RREHFMAETLCA
-1210 QLRTGSEADAGTN
+1210 QLQTGADAAAT
-1223 GDLPAREYDLD
+1223 GDSPVREYDLD
-1234 GETLRV
+1234 GERLRV
-1240 MLSKV
+1240 VLLPE

>member
-1 MRDSAAFLHSIPQRN
+1 
-16 ASTETYLSMSEP
+16 MSEP
-28 KFLKAE
+28 KFRKAE
-34 TLVPFPEVEAQ
+34 TLVPFPEVESQ
-45 ILSFWKE
+45 ILQFWKHR
-52 KGIFE
+52 KIFE
-57 KSLELRKGCEPF
+57 KSLELRNGCPPF

-90 VIKDLFPRYRT
+90 VIKDVFPRYRT
-101 MRGYFVPRKAGWD
+101 MRGFSVPRKAGWD

-141 EAFVKRCISSVFRYT
+141 EAFVKRCIESVFRYT
-156 NEWERLTEKIGFWV
+156 NEWERLTERIGFWV
-170 DLSDAYV
+170 DLSEAYV
-177 TYHKSYIESVWWALS
+177 TYHKSYVESVWWALG
-192 ELFKAGLLYRG
+192 ELFRAGLLYRG

-239 FADDPESALLIWTT
+239 FTDEPESALLVWTT

-265 VGPEVDYVEV
+265 VGPDVDYVEV
-275 QSASRKL
+275 QSGSRRL
-282 VLAAALRE
+282 ILAAALRE
-290 QVAQKIGE
+290 QLAQKLGE
-298 ELPVLREL
+298 DLPVLREF
-306 KGKELLGR
+306 KGRELLGR
-314 TYLPPFDIYH
+314 TYTPPFDIYAQKH
-324 QQYGAASA
+324 AGESV
-332 ELANGG
+332 ELLSGG
-338 TTPLFWK
+338 TAPLFWK
-345 VLAADFVE
+345 VLPADFVE
-353 LDSGTGIVHIASAFG
+353 LDAGTGIVHIASAFG
-368 EVDHDLHRAL
+368 EVDHDLHRVL
-378 LQTYKDPLSIPLLCA
+378 ISTYKDPLAVPLLCA
-393 VAPDGTFN
+393 VAPDGSFN
-401 EDFPKFKG
+401 ADFPKYQG

-422 LREAGVLVHRETYR
+422 LRDRGVLVHRETYR

-459 IRTTALLDK
+459 IRTTALLDL
-468 AKANNQAFHWLPE
+468 AKANNQQFNWLPD
-481 HIKDGRFGD
+481 HIKEGRFGD
-490 FLNHNVDWALSRER
+490 FLNNNVDWALSRER

-521 LAPASV
+521 VAPTSV
-527 KEILK
+527 NEILS
-532 YNPAA
+532 YNPNA
-537 FDHWDEAKA
+537 FDHWNEAKA

-554 LMVHK
+554 LIVHK
-559 PWIDKVTFSV
+559 PWIDKVTFTL

-595 QWGFPHTGHDEFKR
+595 QWGYPHQGHEQFER

-636 VFQKETQER
+636 VFQKETQQR
-645 LGLEA
+645 LGIALRE
-650 RGYPLPFKTCIVLG
+650 YPLPFKTCIVLG

-693 DFAVVDASSIG
+693 DFAVVDASSLGIEA
-704 VEPEAGTAFI
+704 EPDVALI
-714 AKEDLEGLDLNPGA
+714 AREDLEGLDLNPGA
-728 TVRLSCQASDGVS
+728 IVRLSCPSSDS
-741 VDVVLKP
+741 VTVDLALQP
-748 AKKLPRRVVVIG
+748 AKKLPRRVIVVDT
-760 SEVQQRLCVKPN
+760 ETQRKLCVKPN
-772 TKGLRVMPVEVPRL
+772 AKGLAVMPVEVPRL
-786 PVDQRIRVENV
+786 PDEERIRVENI

-857 KLHLGSPAAER
+857 AMHEGRLVSER
-868 VLLDRWILSEL
+868 ALLDRWILSEL
-879 SRVTDSVT
+879 SRVTDSIT

-907 GLSNWWLR
+907 SLSNWWLR
-915 RSRDRFW
+915 RSRERFW
-922 AADMDGS
+922 SGEFDES
-929 KKDAYATLY
+929 KRDAYATLY
-938 ECLCTL
+938 ECLTTL
-944 IKLAAPFIPFQTEE
+944 IKLAAPFTPFQTEE
-958 LYQNLVLR
+958 IYQNIVV
-966 PYGSTVPESVH
+966 GASGDKVPESVH
-977 LCDFPTAD
+977 LCDFPKAD
-985 LSRIDRGL
+985 TSRIDRSL
-993 LEEMAAVRDIVT
+993 LEEMGIVRDIVS

-1025 EIVVANASLRARVA
+1025 SVVVASHELRSRVA
-1039 AYASLIAD
+1039 AYANLIAD

-1052 DVHFVESADEFV
+1052 EVHFVESADEFV
-1064 EYKAKPNFRRLGAR
+1064 HYKAKPNFRRLGAR

-1083 PAVKKALSDV
+1083 PAVKKALESADV
-1093 DAASLRNSLM
+1093 AAIRNSLLEQ
-1103 STGSASIEVEGER
+1103 GEASIDVEGQP
-1116 IELDTDDIEIQI
+1116 IALDNQDIEIQI
-1128 VEKPGFAAAGDSAA
+1128 IEKEGFAAAGDSAA

-1151 EVLVDEG
+1151 DDLIDEG
-1158 LYRDVLNRVQTLRKE
+1158 LYRDILNRVQTLRKE
-1173 LELEYTQRVEL
+1173 LGLEYTQRIDLILTGSDRVRRVLASREL
-1184 VVQGSERLERIIKE
+1184 
-1198 RRGHFMAETLCA
+1198 HFMTETLCEGL
-1210 QLRTGSEADAGTN
+1210 QLGNGELATED
-1223 GDLPAREYDLD
+1223 GDLAVRVYDLD
-1234 GETLRV
+1234 GETLRIA
-1240 MLSKV
+1240 LRSR

>member
-1 MRDSAAFLHSIPQRN
+1 MP
-16 ASTETYLSMSEP
+16 EP

-34 TLVPFPEVEAQ
+34 TLVPFPEVEAE
-45 ILSFWKE
+45 ILAFWKE
-52 KGIFE
+52 RGIFE
-57 KSLELRKGCEPF
+57 KSLELRKDGPPF

-101 MRGYFVPRKAGWD
+101 MRGYHVPRKAGWD

-130 HGKAAIEQYGV
+130 HGKAAIEEYGV
-141 EAFVKRCISSVFRYT
+141 EAFVKRCIESVFRYT

-170 DLSDAYV
+170 NLSDAYV
-177 TYHKSYIESVWWALS
+177 TYHKSYVESVWWALS
-192 ELFKAGLLYRG
+192 ELFKSGLLYRG

-239 FADDPESALLIWTT
+239 FTNDPESALLIWTT

-265 VGPEVDYVEV
+265 VGPDVDYVEV
-275 QSASRKL
+275 KAGTRKL

-290 QVAQKIGE
+290 QVAQKTGE
-298 ELPVLREL
+298 ELPVLRAF
-306 KGKELLGR
+306 KGRELLGR
-314 TYLPPFDIYH
+314 TYRPPFDIYWER
-324 QQYGAASA
+324 YGASTA
-332 ELANGG
+332 ELADGG
-338 TTPLFWK
+338 TAPLFWK
-345 VLAADFVE
+345 VLPADFVE
-353 LDSGTGIVHIASAFG
+353 LDAGTGIVHIASAFG

-378 LQTYKDPLSIPLLCA
+378 VQTYKDPLSVPLLCA

-401 EDFPKFKG
+401 EDFPKYQG

-422 LREAGVLVHRETYR
+422 LRERGVLVHRETYR
-436 HEYPFCWRA
+436 HEYPYCWRA

-459 IRTTALLDK
+459 IRTTAMLDE
-468 AKANNQAFHWLPE
+468 AKANNQTFHWLPE

-490 FLNHNVDWALSRER
+490 FLNNNVDWALSRER

-516 VSGKM
+516 ANGKM

-527 KEILK
+527 HEILS
-532 YNPAA
+532 YNPDA
-537 FDHWDEAKA
+537 FAHWDEAKA
-546 ADPSLSDH
+546 ADPTLSDH

-559 PWIDKVTFSV
+559 PWIDKVTFTL
-569 PGEEGTYRRVTEVID
+569 PGEEGVYRRVTEVID

-595 QWGFPHTGHDEFKR
+595 QWGFPHTGEEAFKQ

-636 VFQKETQER
+636 VFRKETQER
-645 LGLEA
+645 LGMEV
-650 RGYPLPFKTCIVLG
+650 RDYPLPFKTCIVLG

-693 DFAVVDASSIG
+693 DFAVVDGSPVG
-704 VEPEAGTAFI
+704 VEAEAGTAFI
-714 AKEDLEGLDLNPGA
+714 AREDLEGLDLNPGA
-728 TVRLSCQASDGVS
+728 TVRLSCPGVDGAT
-741 VDVVLKP
+741 VDVALKP
-748 AKKLPRRVVVIG
+748 AKKLPRRVVVVDA
-760 SEVQQRLCVKPN
+760 ETQRKLCVKPN
-772 TKGLRVMPVEVPRL
+772 AKGLDVMPVAVPRL
-786 PVDQRIRVENV
+786 PQDERIRVENAA
-797 SMPAP
+797 MPAP

-824 LSNVR
+824 LGNVR
-829 SLQKEF
+829 GLQKEF

-857 KLHLGSPAAER
+857 KEHTGRPVRER
-868 VLLDRWILSEL
+868 ALLDRWILSEL
-879 SRVTDSVT
+879 SRLTDSVT
-887 RLMDNYASYEAAREL
+887 QLMDNYASYEATREL

-922 AADMDGS
+922 SASMDES
-929 KKDAYATLY
+929 KRDAYATLY
-938 ECLCTL
+938 ECLTTV
-944 IKLAAPFIPFQTEE
+944 IQLAAPFTPFQTEE
-958 LYQNLVLR
+958 LYQNLVVR
-966 PYGSTVPESVH
+966 PFGDAVPESVH
-977 LCDFPTAD
+977 LCDYPSAD
-985 LSRIDRGL
+985 LTRIDRGL
-993 LEEMAAVRDIVT
+993 LEEMAMVRAIVS

-1025 EIVVANASLRARVA
+1025 SVVVANPDLRARVA

-1052 DVHFVESADEFV
+1052 EVHFLESADEFV
-1064 EYKAKPNFRRLGAR
+1064 HYKAKPNFRRVGAR

-1083 PAVKKALSDV
+1083 PAVKKALETA
-1093 DAASLRNSLM
+1093 DAAALRQAIL
-1103 STGSASIEVEGER
+1103 ADGEAR
-1116 IELDTDDIEIQI
+1116 LEIAGETIAFDGDDIEIQI
-1128 VEKPGFAAAGDSAA
+1128 VEREGFAAAGDSAA
-1142 VVILRTELT
+1142 VVILRTDLSED
-1151 EVLVDEG
+1151 LVDEG
-1158 LYRDVLNRVQTLRKE
+1158 IYRDILNRVQTLRKE
-1173 LELEYTQRVEL
+1173 LELEYTQRIGLAVE
-1184 VVQGSERLERIIKE
+1184 GSARIERVLTS
-1198 RRGHFMAETLCA
+1198 RREHFMAETLCA
-1210 QLRTGSEADAGTN
+1210 QLRTGIPEPGGNGTH
-1223 GDLPAREYDLD
+1223 PVREYDLD

-1240 MLSKV
+1240 ALLPE

>member
-1 MRDSAAFLHSIPQRN
+1 MP
-16 ASTETYLSMSEP
+16 EP
-28 KFLKAE
+28 MFLKAD
-34 TLVPFPEVEAQ
+34 TLVAFPEAEAR
-45 ILSFWKE
+45 ILAFWKDRR
-52 KGIFE
+52 IFE
-57 KSLELRKGCEPF
+57 KSLEQRKGCPPF

-90 VIKDLFPRYRT
+90 VIKDLFPRYRA
-101 MRGYFVPRKAGWD
+101 MRGYYVPRKAGWD

-130 HGKAAIEQYGV
+130 HGKAAIEEYGV
-141 EAFVKRCISSVFRYT
+141 EAFVKRCIESVFRYT
-156 NEWERLTEKIGFWV
+156 NEWERLTERIGFWV
-170 DLSDAYV
+170 DLSEAYV
-177 TYHKSYIESVWWALS
+177 TFHKSYIESVWWALS

-239 FADDPESALLIWTT
+239 FTDDPASALLIWTT

-265 VGPEVDYVEV
+265 VGPDVDYVEV

-290 QVAQKIGE
+290 QISQKTGE
-298 ELPVLREL
+298 ELPVLRSF

-314 TYLPPFDIYH
+314 TYRPPFDIYWDH
-324 QQYGAASA
+324 YAAKTA
-332 ELANGG
+332 DFAAGG
-338 TTPLFWK
+338 STPLFWK
-345 VLAADFVE
+345 VLPADFVE
-353 LDSGTGIVHIASAFG
+353 LDAGTGIVHIASAFG

-378 LQTYKDPLSIPLLCA
+378 VQTYKDPLSVPLLCA
-393 VAPDGTFN
+393 VAPDGSFN
-401 EDFPKFKG
+401 ADFPKYQG
-409 VWVKDADRDLIHD
+409 IWVKDADRDLVHD
-422 LREAGVLVHRETYR
+422 LRERGVLVHRETYR

-459 IRTTALLDK
+459 IRTTALLEK
-468 AKANNQAFHWLPE
+468 AKANNQAFHWLPD

-490 FLNHNVDWALSRER
+490 FLNNNVDWALSRER

-521 LAPASV
+521 MAPSSV
-527 KEILK
+527 NEILS
-532 YNPAA
+532 YNPRA
-537 FDHWDEAKA
+537 FDHWQEAKA
-546 ADPSLSDH
+546 SDPTLSDH

-559 PWIDKVTFSV
+559 PWIDKVTFAV
-569 PGEEGTYRRVTEVID
+569 EGEEGVYRRVTEVID

-595 QWGFPHTGHDEFKR
+595 QWGFPHTGHEEFKQ

-645 LGLEA
+645 LGLEPQT
-650 RGYPLPFKTCIVLG
+650 YPLPFKTCIVLG

-693 DFAVVDASSIG
+693 DFAVVDGTPLGLQA
-704 VEPEAGTAFI
+704 EPATALI
-714 AKEDLEGLDLNPGA
+714 AREDLEGLDLNPGA
-728 TVRLSCQASDGVS
+728 TVRLTCSATEGVAI
-741 VDVVLKP
+741 DVSLIP
-748 AKKLPRRVVVIG
+748 AKKLPRRVVVLDAATQLQLG
-760 SEVQQRLCVKPN
+760 VHPN
-772 TKGLRVMPVEVPRL
+772 AKGLQVMPVEVPRV
-786 PVDQRIRVENV
+786 PARERIRVENA

-829 SLQKEF
+829 GLQKEF

-842 YSFFTIYANIDGFDP
+842 YSFFTIYANIDGYSP
-857 KLHLGSPAAER
+857 KVHGGRPVAER
-868 VLLDRWILSEL
+868 ALLDRWILSEL
-879 SRVTDSVT
+879 SRVTDVVT
-887 RLMDNYASYEAAREL
+887 RLMDHYASYEATQEL
-902 SEFVE
+902 SSFVE
-907 GLSNWWLR
+907 SLSNWWLR

-922 AADMDGS
+922 TGEFTDS
-929 KKDAYATLY
+929 KRDAYSTLY
-938 ECLCTL
+938 ECLTTL
-944 IKLAAPFIPFQTEE
+944 IQLAAPFTPFQTEE
-958 LYQNLVLR
+958 LYQNLVVR
-966 PYGSTVPESVH
+966 AYGGDMPVSVH
-977 LCDFPTAD
+977 LCNYPVAD
-985 LSRIDRGL
+985 LARIDQAL
-993 LEEMAAVRDIVT
+993 LDEMSLVRDIVT

-1025 EIVVANASLRARVA
+1025 KVVVSTGNLRQRVA

-1052 DVHFVESADEFV
+1052 EVHFLESADEFV
-1064 EYKAKPNFRRLGAR
+1064 NYKAKPNFRRLGAR
-1078 VGKLM
+1078 VGKQM
-1083 PAVKKALSDV
+1083 PAVKRALETVDV
-1093 DAASLRNSLM
+1093 AALRQSLLASGTATVEVNGEVLALDA
-1103 STGSASIEVEGER
+1103 E
-1116 IELDTDDIEIQI
+1116 DIEIQI
-1128 VEKPGFAAAGDSAA
+1128 VEKQGFAAAGDSST
-1142 VVILRTELT
+1142 VLILRTQLTPEL
-1151 EVLVDEG
+1151 LDEG

-1173 LELEYTQRVEL
+1173 LELEYTQRVGL
-1184 VVQGSERLERIIKE
+1184 VLCGSERLQRVLAE
-1198 RRGHFMAETLCA
+1198 RREHFMTETLCVDLSTA
-1210 QLRTGSEADAGTN
+1210 GEWNGEAP
-1223 GDLPAREYDLD
+1223 LREYELD
-1234 GETLRV
+1234 GETL
-1240 MLSKV
+1240 KVALRKQ

>member
-1 MRDSAAFLHSIPQRN
+1 
-16 ASTETYLSMSEP
+16 MSEP
-28 KFLKAE
+28 KFLKAD
-34 TLVPFPEVEAQ
+34 TLVPFPEVESQ
-45 ILSFWKE
+45 ILEFWKRQS
-52 KGIFE
+52 IFE
-57 KSLELRKGCEPF
+57 KSLEARKDGTPF

-101 MRGYFVPRKAGWD
+101 MRGYYVPRKAGWD

-130 HGKAAIEQYGV
+130 HGKAAIEEYGV
-141 EAFVKRCISSVFRYT
+141 EAFVKRCIESVFRYT
-156 NEWERLTEKIGFWV
+156 NEWERLTERIGFWV
-170 DLSDAYV
+170 NLDEAYV
-177 TYHKSYIESVWWALS
+177 TFHKSYIESVWWALS
-192 ELFKAGLLYRG
+192 ELFKSGLLYRG

-239 FADDPESALLIWTT
+239 FTDDPESALLIWTT

-265 VGPEVDYVEV
+265 VGPDVDYVEV
-275 QSASRKL
+275 QTPTRRL
-282 VLAAALRE
+282 ILAKALRE
-290 QVAQKIGE
+290 QVAEKVGE
-298 ELPVLREL
+298 EWPVLREL

-314 TYLPPFDIYH
+314 TYVPPFDNYYS
-324 QQYGAASA
+324 QYGQSTV
-332 ELANGG
+332 ELAAGG
-338 TTPLFWK
+338 TAPLYWK
-345 VLAADFVE
+345 VMPADFVE

-378 LQTYKDPLSIPLLCA
+378 VQTYKDPLSVPLLCS
-393 VAPDGTFN
+393 VAPDGTMN
-401 EDFPKFKG
+401 DDLPQYKG
-409 VWVKDADRDLIHD
+409 VWVKEADKGLIHD
-422 LREAGVLVHRETYR
+422 LRERGVLVHRETYR
-436 HEYPFCWRA
+436 HEYPYCWRA

-516 VSGKM
+516 VSGNM
-521 LAPASV
+521 MAPSSV
-527 KEILK
+527 KEILS
-532 YNPAA
+532 YNPQA
-537 FDHWDEAKA
+537 FAHWDEAKA

-559 PWIDKVTFSV
+559 PWIDKVTFTV

-595 QWGFPHTGHDEFKR
+595 QWGYPHQGEEEFKR

-636 VFQKETQER
+636 VFQKETQQR
-645 LGLEA
+645 LGLEPKE
-650 RGYPLPFKTCIVLG
+650 YPLPFKTCIVLG

-693 DFAVVDASSIG
+693 DFAVVDPAVAGIEAEPG
-704 VEPEAGTAFI
+704 VALV
-714 AKEDLEGLDLNPGA
+714 AKEDMEGLDLNPGA
-728 TVRLSCQASDGVS
+728 TVRLSCGAADGQFL
-741 VDVVLKP
+741 DVVLKP
-748 AKKLPRRVVVIG
+748 SKKLPRRVVVIDAAT
-760 SEVQQRLCVKPN
+760 QTALNAIPN
-772 TKGLRVMPVEVPRL
+772 AKGLRVMPVEVPRL
-786 PVDQRIRVENV
+786 PKAERILVENATV
-797 SMPAP
+797 PAP

-829 SLQKEF
+829 GLQKEF

-857 KLHLGSPAAER
+857 KTQQGRPVAER
-868 VLLDRWILSEL
+868 ALLDRWILSEL
-879 SRVTDSVT
+879 ARVTETVT
-887 RLMDNYASYEAAREL
+887 RLMDNYASYEATLEL
-902 SEFVE
+902 SEFVD

-922 AADMDGS
+922 AAEMDES
-929 KKDAYATLY
+929 KLDAYDTLY
-938 ECLCTL
+938 TCLTTL
-944 IKLAAPFIPFQTEE
+944 IQLAAPFVPFQSEE
-958 LYQNLVLR
+958 LYQNLVAR
-966 PYGSTVPESVH
+966 AFGTEKPESVH
-977 LCDFPTAD
+977 LCDYPTANV
-985 LSRIDRGL
+985 SWIDQAL
-993 LEEMAAVRDIVT
+993 LEEMRVVRNIVS

-1025 EIVVANASLRARVA
+1025 QVVVASPSLRERVA
-1039 AYASLIAD
+1039 AYASIIAD

-1064 EYKAKPNFRRLGAR
+1064 HYKAKPNFRRLGAR
-1078 VGKLM
+1078 VGKQM
-1083 PAVKKALSDV
+1083 PAVKKALETA
-1093 DAASLRNSLM
+1093 DAAAIRNGLLA
-1103 STGSASIEVEGER
+1103 TGSASIDVAGEALS
-1116 IELDTDDIEIQI
+1116 LDAEDIDIQI
-1128 VEKPGFAAAGDSAA
+1128 TARDGFAAAGDSSA

-1151 EVLVDEG
+1151 QELLDEG
-1158 LYRDVLNRVQTLRKE
+1158 LYRDVLSRVQTIRKE

-1184 VVQGSERLERIIKE
+1184 VLCGSERLNQVLGA
-1198 RRGHFMAETLCA
+1198 RREHFMGETLCVD
-1210 QLRTGSEADAGTN
+1210 LRLGSDWEN
-1223 GDLPAREYDLD
+1223 ESPVRVFDLD
-1234 GETLRV
+1234 GETL
-1240 MLSKV
+1240 KVGLVKR

>member
-1 MRDSAAFLHSIPQRN
+1 MP
-16 ASTETYLSMSEP
+16 EP

-34 TLVPFPEVEAQ
+34 TLVPFPEVEAA
-45 ILSFWKE
+45 ILAFWKE
-52 KGIFE
+52 RGIFE
-57 KSLELRKGCEPF
+57 KSLELRKDGIPF

-90 VIKDLFPRYRT
+90 VIKDVFPRYRT
-101 MRGYFVPRKAGWD
+101 MRGYYVPRKAGWD

-130 HGKAAIEQYGV
+130 HGKAAIEEYGV
-141 EAFVKRCISSVFRYT
+141 EAFVKRCLESVFRYT

-170 DLSDAYV
+170 NLSDAYV
-177 TYHKSYIESVWWALS
+177 TYHKSYVESVWWALS

-239 FADDPESALLIWTT
+239 FTDDPESALLIWTT

-275 QSASRKL
+275 QSGARKL

-290 QVAQKIGE
+290 QIAEKTGE
-298 ELPVLREL
+298 ELPVLRAF

-314 TYLPPFDIYH
+314 TYRPPFDTYWER
-324 QQYGAASA
+324 YGENTV
-332 ELANGG
+332 ELAAGG
-338 TTPLFWK
+338 SAPLFWK
-345 VLAADFVE
+345 VLPADFVE
-353 LDSGTGIVHIASAFG
+353 LDAGTGIVHIASAFG

-378 LQTYKDPLSIPLLCA
+378 VQTYKDPLSVPLLCA
-393 VAPDGTFN
+393 VAPDGSFN
-401 EDFPKFKG
+401 EDFPEYQG
-409 VWVKDADRDLIHD
+409 VWVKDADRGLIHD
-422 LREAGVLVHRETYR
+422 MRERGVLVHRETYR
-436 HEYPFCWRA
+436 HEYPYCWRA

-459 IRTTALLDK
+459 IQTTAMLDE
-468 AKANNQAFHWLPE
+468 AKANNQAMHWLPE

-490 FLNHNVDWALSRER
+490 FLNNNVDWALSRER

-521 LAPASV
+521 HAPASV
-527 KEILK
+527 DEILA
-532 YNPAA
+532 YNPDA
-537 FDHWDEAKA
+537 FAHWYEAKA
-546 ADPSLSDH
+546 ADPTLSDH

-559 PWIDKVTFSV
+559 PWIDKVTFTL
-569 PGEEGTYRRVTEVID
+569 PGEEGVYQRVTEVID

-595 QWGFPHTGHDEFKR
+595 QWGFPHTGQAEFNQ

-636 VFQKETQER
+636 VFRKETQR
-645 LGLEA
+645 QLGMEV
-650 RGYPLPFKTCIVLG
+650 RDYPLPFKTCIVLG

-693 DFAVVDASSIG
+693 DFAVVDGSPVG

-728 TVRLSCQASDGVS
+728 TVRLSCPGVDGIT
-741 VDVVLKP
+741 VDVALKP
-748 AKKLPRRVVVIG
+748 AKKLPRRVVVIDA
-760 SEVQQRLCVKPN
+760 ETQRKLCVKPN
-772 TKGLRVMPVEVPRL
+772 SKGLQVMPAAVPRL
-786 PVDQRIRVENV
+786 PIDERIRVENV
-797 SMPAP
+797 AMPAP

-829 SLQKEF
+829 GLQKEF

-842 YSFFTIYANIDGFDP
+842 YSFFTIYANIDGFSP
-857 KLHLGSPAAER
+857 KEHLGKPVGER
-868 VLLDRWILSEL
+868 ALLDRWILSEL
-879 SRVTDSVT
+879 SRLTDSVT
-887 RLMDNYASYEAAREL
+887 QLMDNYASYEAAREL

-922 AADMDGS
+922 AAEMDES
-929 KKDAYATLY
+929 KRDAYATLY
-938 ECLCTL
+938 ECLTTV
-944 IKLAAPFIPFQTEE
+944 IKLAAPFTPFQTEE
-958 LYQNLVLR
+958 LYQNLVVR
-966 PYGSTVPESVH
+966 PFGEAVPESVH
-977 LCDFPTAD
+977 LCDYPAAD
-985 LSRIDRGL
+985 LTRIDRGL
-993 LEEMAAVRDIVT
+993 LEEMAMVREIVS

-1025 EIVVANASLRARVA
+1025 SVVVANEGLRARVA
-1039 AYASLIAD
+1039 AYAGLIAD

-1052 DVHFVESADEFV
+1052 EVRFLESADEFV
-1064 EYKAKPNFRRLGAR
+1064 HYKAKPNFRRVGAR

-1083 PAVKKALSDV
+1083 PAVKKALESA
-1093 DAASLRNSLM
+1093 DAAALRKAML
-1103 STGSASIEVEGER
+1103 TDGEAR
-1116 IELDTDDIEIQI
+1116 LEIAGEQISFDSEDIEIQI
-1128 VEKPGFAAAGDSAA
+1128 VAREGFAAAGDSAA
-1142 VVILRTELT
+1142 VVILRTELS
-1151 EVLVDEG
+1151 EDLVDEG

-1173 LELEYTQRVEL
+1173 LELEYTQRIGLAVE
-1184 VVQGSERLERIIKE
+1184 GSERVERVLES
-1198 RRGHFMAETLCA
+1198 RRAHFMAETLCA
-1210 QLRTGSEADAGTN
+1210 QLRTGTSETD
-1223 GDLPAREYDLD
+1223 GDTPAREYDLD
-1234 GETLRV
+1234 GEKLRV
-1240 MLSKV
+1240 VLLPE